1 MSVNDIIVSLDIGTA
16 TVRAIVGE
24 VKEGAINV
32 IGVGT
37 SVSDGIRKGSIVDI
51 DRTVQSI
58 REAVENAE
66 RMVGVSIQHVYV
78 SIQGTHIALQQSH
91 GVVAVS
97 NADREITQ
105 EDIERVFQAARVI
118 ALPPE
123 REIVSTIPQQF
134 IVDGLDEIQDP
145 TGMIGV
151 RLEVEATI
159 VTGAKTAIHN
169 LLRCVEKA
177 NLQVAGL
184 VLAPL
189 AASQLALTKDE
200 LALGTYLVDIGAG
213 QTTIAA
219 FEQGNLTAISTIPL
233 GGESITND
241 ISIGLRTS
249 TDVAERIKL
258 RFGTASIH
266 LADAD
271 AAFKVNRLGSNEE
284 KEFSQLQLAHIIE
297 PRVQEIFHLINQEI
311 TRMAR
316 KDVVAGFVLT
326 GGAVAMPGFI
336 EVANQEL
343 LLPARVATP
352 DFIGVRDPGYTN
364 GVGVIQFAAKYYN
377 QLATNAEAKAA
388 PVKSTAKPAAKQAP
402 APKQKPVKAKN
413 EQGGFMQ
420 KLKDFLSDFI

>member
-1 MSVNDIIVSLDIGTA
+1 MSGNDIIVSLDIGTS

-58 REAVENAE
+58 QEAVENAE

-97 NADREITQ
+97 NADREITLD
-105 EDIERVFQAARVI
+105 DIDRVYQAARVI

-123 REIVSTIPQQF
+123 REIVSTIPHQF

-177 NLQVAGL
+177 GLQVAAL

-189 AASQLALTKDE
+189 AASQLSLTKDE

-258 RFGTASIH
+258 RFGTAAISM
-266 LADAD
+266 ADAD

-311 TRMAR
+311 ARMAR

-326 GGAVAMPGFI
+326 GGTVAMPGFI

-343 LLPARVATP
+343 ILPARVATP

-364 GVGVIQFAAKYYN
+364 GVGVIQYVAKHFSQRASNAAGKP
-377 QLATNAEAKAA
+377 APAKSAG
-388 PVKSTAKPAAKQAP
+388 KPAAKQA
-402 APKQKPVKAKN
+402 AEPKQKPFKVKD